1 MFKVTV
7 TPEATK
13 QFKHLPITEQTK
25 IRKKLISLENN
36 PFSGKKLSGELSQL
50 RSLKTWPY
58 RIIYYIDR
66 NKQNIFITSILH
78 RQGAYK

>member
-50 RSLKTWPY
+50 RKSFDNLY
-58 RIIYYIDR
+58 S
-66 NKQNIFITSILH
+66 IFDYWYLYFI
-78 RQGAYK
+78 